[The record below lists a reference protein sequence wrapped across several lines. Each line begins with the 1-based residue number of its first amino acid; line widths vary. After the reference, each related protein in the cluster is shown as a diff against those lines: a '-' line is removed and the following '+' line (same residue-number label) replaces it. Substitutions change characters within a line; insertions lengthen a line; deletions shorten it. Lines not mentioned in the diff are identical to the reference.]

1 MAMGTRDRMYLE
13 SHFLIAFALET
24 WLLSH
29 LEMRECFIMDKRARF
44 KTRKKYFSGLRGL
57 PLDYTLKIRLGMRFL
72 SDLEEPSA
80 L

>member
-1 MAMGTRDRMYLE
+1 MAMGTRDRMYSE
-13 SHFLIAFALET
+13 SHSALET

-29 LEMRECFIMDKRARF
+29 LEIRKCFIMDKRAQF

-57 PLDYTLKIRLGMRFL
+57 PLDYTIKIRPGMRFL
-72 SDLEEPSA
+72 SDLEEPRA